1 MFLRYA
7 LAFIL
12 LVQFCCSPLRAES
25 PDPQVVTLGFD
36 GLQNADNLE
45 PHGGNPVQVDGPHGK
60 SVEFDGNTLLEWK
73 AATQQLDSTQPF
85 TISLWFTPFR
95 LDRGQ
100 QMLIGKN
107 RYSQNEREW
116 GAMIDDDGQLR
127 LYVRQG
133 SWKTIESKPELQPGR
148 WYQLGI
154 VRRDESIELWL
165 NGDQAGS
172 LKLTQ
177 PLETTPAPVTLGG
190 IKDDG
195 RLRQTFVGAIDEVK
209 FIDSAISVADLKAEY
224 TPVERL
230 QEIPQFAQPFTLWD
244 EDAPLGTADELEE
257 LQDVEFHVI
266 KQWDRPADGYTF
278 LHGVALCWHKGRLFA
293 SIGHNKGSENTVTEE
308 AQYRVS
314 DDCGRTWSELRV
326 IDAGEEPNLAV
337 SHGVFH
343 SHNGQLWAF
352 HGAYSGKMENIHTR
366 AYRFDESAGTW
377 EKLGTVIE
385 NGFWPMNQPQPLANG
400 NWIMPGI
407 SAGPYSNGKVF
418 PAAVAIS
425 RGDDFTQ
432 WDYVEIPAAEH
443 VRRMWGESALF
454 VDGPKVI
461 NIARYG
467 GEAFALAAVSE
478 DHGRTWTASQNS
490 NLPMATSK
498 PAAGTLSTGQHYLV
512 CTTARNNGGKR
523 APLTIAVT
531 KPGETMFSKVFV
543 IRRSLHAD
551 QPGESAERLNLSY
564 PCATEHDGHL
574 YVGYSNNGGRR
585 GNLNS
590 AEMAIIPLK
599 QLRVE

>member
-7 LAFIL
+7 FASVL
-12 LVQFCCSPLRAES
+12 LGLCCCAPLRAES
-25 PDPQVVTLGFD
+25 PDSQVVTLGFD

-45 PHGGNPVQVDGPHGK
+45 PHGGNPVQVDGPYGK
-60 SVEFDGNTLLEWK
+60 AVGFDGNTLLEWNV
-73 AATQQLDSTQPF
+73 ATQPLDSTQPF
-85 TISLWFTPFR
+85 TVSLWFTPYR

-116 GAMIDDDGQLR
+116 GVMIDDDGKLR

-133 SWKTIESKPELQPGR
+133 GWKTIESDTELQSGR
-148 WYQLGI
+148 WYQLNV
-154 VRRDESIELWL
+154 VRRNDSIELWL
-165 NGDQAGS
+165 NGERAAS
-172 LKLTQ
+172 LKLSQ
-177 PLETTPAPVTLGG
+177 PLASTSAPVTLGG
-190 IKDDG
+190 ILDDG
-195 RLRQTFVGAIDEVK
+195 RLRQTFVGAMDEVK
-209 FIDSAISVADLKAEY
+209 FYNTALSAADLKTEY

-230 QEIPQFAQPFTLWD
+230 QEIPQFARPFTLWD
-244 EDAPLGTADELEE
+244 ENAPLGTADELEE

-266 KQWDRPADGYTF
+266 KKWDRPADGYTF

-293 SIGHNKGSENTVTEE
+293 SIGHNKGAENTVTEE

-314 DDCGRTWSELRV
+314 DDGGRTWSELRV

-343 SHNGQLWAF
+343 SHNGHLWAF

-366 AYRFDESAGTW
+366 AYRLDESTGNW
-377 EKLGTVIE
+377 EKLETVIE

-407 SAGPYSNGKVF
+407 AAGPYSNGKVF

-425 RGDDFTQ
+425 HGDDFTQ

-454 VDGPKVI
+454 VAGQDVI

-467 GEAFALAAVSE
+467 GEATALAAVSK
-478 DHGRTWTASQNS
+478 DQGRTWTASHNS

-523 APLTIAVT
+523 TPLTIAVT
-531 KPGETMFSKVFV
+531 KPDETTFSKVFV

-551 QPGESAERLNLSY
+551 QPGESAERLSLSY
-564 PCATEHDGHL
+564 PCATEHDGRL
-574 YVGYSNNGGRR
+574 YVGFSNNGGRR
-585 GNLNS
+585 ANLNS
-590 AEMAIIPLK
+590 AEMAIIPVE
-599 QLRVE
+599 QLSVE